1 MESVKIKEK
10 GIVHKHYTLA
20 DKVFSHGL
28 TIQKPLH
35 MDTGTEQ
42 LSKGM
47 VVGGSLVSHC

>member
-28 TIQKPLH
+28 TIQKRLH
-35 MDTGTEQ
+35 MEQ